1 MALGAG
7 PLFAR
12 LSVVDLMRLPL
23 ALAMIVKDEAENLP
37 VSLGSVRDLCRQ
49 MVVVDTGSSD
59 GTEAVAA
66 DLGAEVYHWTWQND
80 FAAARNF
87 ALEQVREP
95 WVLVLDADE
104 ELAPVEA
111 DQNRLAEAVL
121 NPSAY
126 AYNLRVVSLLG
137 DGSEVSEAYVTRLFR
152 HRPDIRYEGAVHEQI
167 LPSLHRSGLRM
178 DRLDVRII
186 HTGYLSEVI
195 ARRGKL
201 DRNRRLLLAELEQR
215 PEDHY
220 VHFQLG
226 QCYLGL
232 NEGDLAV
239 AAFEAALHWAPL
251 GQELRPVYYLGLA
264 RAHLQAGRPQR
275 ALRVVR
281 EGLWHYPDYTDL
293 EFLRGQIWLTLG
305 RLADARTAFLRCLD
319 LGSAHEQYLM
329 SDVGAGS
336 YQAKLAL
343 ADVARQEE
351 AFAESL
357 AYALSALRDQPRWIR
372 AWLFIEDLTRG
383 TPAPVLLRHLSL
395 VLGPE
400 DLVRILSTVPGLPPI
415 YDEIR
420 RLIMA

>member
-1 MALGAG
+1 MT
-7 PLFAR
+7 
-12 LSVVDLMRLPL
+12 LPL

-59 GTEAVAA
+59 GSEAVAEA
-66 DLGAEVYHWTWQND
+66 LGAEVYHWTWRND

-104 ELAPVEA
+104 ELAPVQA
-111 DQNRLAEAVL
+111 DQDRLAAAVL
-121 NPSAY
+121 TPTAY

-152 HRPDIRYEGAVHEQI
+152 SRPEIRYEGAVHEQI
-167 LPSLHRSGLRM
+167 LPSLHRHGLRM

-186 HTGYLSEVI
+186 HTGYLSAVM
-195 ARRGKL
+195 AQRGKL
-201 DRNRRLLLAELEQR
+201 ERNRGLLLAELEDR

-232 NEGDLAV
+232 NQPDQAI

-251 GQELRPVYYLGLA
+251 GQELRPLYYLGLA

-281 EGLWHYPDYTDL
+281 EGLWHHPDYTDL
-293 EFLRGQIWLTLG
+293 EFLRGQIWMTLG
-305 RLADARTAFLRCLD
+305 RLEEARAAFRRCLD
-319 LGSAHEQYLM
+319 LGPAHEKYLM
-329 SDVGAGS
+329 SDVGVGS
-336 YQAKLAL
+336 YQAKLSL
-343 ADVARQEE
+343 AEVARQEG
-351 AFAESL
+351 AYPESL

-372 AWLFIEDLTRG
+372 TWLFIEDLTRG

-395 VLGPE
+395 VLGRE
-400 DLVRILSTVPGLPPI
+400 DLAGVLAAVPGLPPI
-415 YDEIR
+415 YDEVR
-420 RLIMA
+420 RLVTS